1 MDPGPGPCY
10 RCDGMPDA
18 GDVSRRA
25 LLGGLVGAAAWSL
38 CGSAGAAAAK
48 EKAKP
53 LASKAVPVVQD
64 IEHGKRGTTLTL
76 NLQHSMFP
84 APGSRWRDATT
95 LVFVPSHFRVLDDR
109 RVDTVV
115 HFHGHK
121 TTAAEAMKKHQ
132 LREQLDDSRQNAIL
146 VMPQGPV
153 RAIDSSGGKL
163 DRPGGLGR
171 FLSEVRTT
179 LQRAEVSKA
188 LAAAHVPAAARIGAV
203 CVSAH
208 SGGFGVTARCLK
220 HGGFDV
226 NEVYLFDALYGEVAA
241 YLDWVLER
249 RSQSAARSRHKL
261 VSYYAG
267 GKPRSNSLA
276 LIKSLRQRGIE
287 VLHEEREGQL
297 SRAEITK
304 GRAVFIRTRID
315 HSRLTYQTNGLRDCL
330 YASSLHRRLE
340 SDWFADKD
348 GEREIDRR
356 P

>member
-1 MDPGPGPCY
+1 MRDEGEL
-10 RCDGMPDA
+10 
-18 GDVSRRA
+18 SRRG

-38 CGSAGAAAAK
+38 CPRAEAAEAAK
-48 EKAKP
+48 QVAAKP
-53 LASKAVPVVQD
+53 VEIVQD
-64 IEHGKRGTTLTL
+64 IEQGKRGTTFTL
-76 NLQHSMFP
+76 ALQHSMFP
-84 APGSRWRDATT
+84 APGSRWRDPTT
-95 LVFVPSHFRVLDDR
+95 LVFVPSHFRVQGDQ
-109 RVDTVV
+109 RVDAVV

-146 VMPQGPV
+146 IMPQGPV
-153 RAIDSSGGKL
+153 RATDSNGGKL
-163 DRPGGLGR
+163 DRPGGFAR
-171 FLSEVRTT
+171 FLSEVRTSM
-179 LQRAEVSKA
+179 QRPEVSKA
-188 LAAAHVPAAARIGAV
+188 LAAAHLPGSARIGAV

-220 HGGFDV
+220 HGGYDV

-241 YLDWVLER
+241 YLEWVLAR
-249 RSQSAARSRHKL
+249 RGQNVARQRHKL

-267 GKPRSNSLA
+267 GKPRSNNLA
-276 LIKSLRQRGIE
+276 LIKSLRSHGIE

-297 SRAEITK
+297 SRADITK
-304 GRAVFIRTRID
+304 GRAVFIRTRVD

-330 YASSLHRRLE
+330 YASSLTRRLE

>member
-1 MDPGPGPCY
+1 MRDEGEL
-10 RCDGMPDA
+10 
-18 GDVSRRA
+18 SRRA

-38 CGSAGAAAAK
+38 CGDADAATKTPVKAAAK
-48 EKAKP
+48 P
-53 LASKAVPVVQD
+53 VPVVQD
-64 IEHGKRGTTLTL
+64 IEQSKRGTTFTL
-76 NLQHSMFP
+76 SLQHSMFP
-84 APGSRWRDATT
+84 APGARWRDAST
-95 LVFVPSHFRVLDDR
+95 LVFVPSHFRVLGDQ

-153 RAIDSSGGKL
+153 RAVDSSGGKL
-163 DRPGGLGR
+163 DRPGGLAR
-171 FLSEVRTT
+171 FLSEVRTS
-179 LQRAEVSKA
+179 LQRSEVSKA
-188 LAAAHVPAAARIGAV
+188 LAAARLPASARIGAL
-203 CVSAH
+203 CISAH

-220 HGGFDV
+220 HGGYDV

-241 YLDWVLER
+241 YLEWVLER
-249 RSQSAARSRHKL
+249 RGQSGARQRHKL
-261 VSYYAG
+261 VSYYGG

-276 LIKSLRQRGIE
+276 LIKSLRQNGVD

-348 GEREIDRR
+348 SEREIDRR